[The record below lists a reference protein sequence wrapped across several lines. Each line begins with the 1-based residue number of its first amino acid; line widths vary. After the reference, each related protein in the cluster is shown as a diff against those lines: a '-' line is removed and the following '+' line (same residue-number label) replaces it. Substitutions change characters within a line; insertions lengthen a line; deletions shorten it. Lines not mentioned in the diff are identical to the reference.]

1 MPRPNEETMSI
12 PLKLVRPTDLV
23 HRVQELYDSV
33 ARRAYEIFD
42 RKGRTCGRDLENWLQ
57 AESELLHPVHVD
69 VAESDEGLTVR
80 AEVPGFRV
88 ENLKVGVE
96 ARRLTIAGKR
106 EAEEERRGEKT
117 IYKEYC
123 SNEFLRVIDL
133 PAEVVVGKAAATLR
147 DGVLQLNMP
156 KAAPSTIGAG
166 ERQSQGQRKR
176 RRRLLGGNNMFA
188 PRFPAR
194 RSPRTDVRIPTTIT
208 VSDATGRS

>member
-1 MPRPNEETMSI
+1 LAEEKCAPSDSHHAKQWGEPHKGETLCQDQTKKPCRYRSSSSDRPILSTGCKNCTTRS
-12 PLKLVRPTDLV
+12 P
-23 HRVQELYDSV
+23 V
-33 ARRAYEIFD
+33 ALTNEIFES
-42 RKGRTCGRDLENWLQ
+42 KGRTCGRDLENWLQ

-96 ARRLTIAGKR
+96 ARRLTIAGQR

-117 IYKEYC
+117 IYKESC

-156 KAAPSTIGAG
+156 KAASSTIGAG
-166 ERQSQGQRKR
+166 ERQS
-176 RRRLLGGNNMFA
+176 
-188 PRFPAR
+188 
-194 RSPRTDVRIPTTIT
+194 
-208 VSDATGRS
+208 

>member
-1 MPRPNEETMSI
+1 MAQPATPIQPRRESTPSI
-12 PLKLVRPTDLV
+12 PPKLVPAADLV
-23 HRVQELYDSV
+23 KRLQELHESI
-33 ARRAYEIFD
+33 ARRAYEIFES
-42 RKGRTCGRDLENWLQ
+42 KGRTCGRDLENWLQ

-96 ARRLTIAGKR
+96 ARRLTIAGQR

-156 KAAPSTIGAG
+156 KAASSTIGAG
-166 ERQSQGQRKR
+166 ERQS
-176 RRRLLGGNNMFA
+176 
-188 PRFPAR
+188 
-194 RSPRTDVRIPTTIT
+194 
-208 VSDATGRS
+208 